1 MDIETIWYEY
11 SPFVY
16 AVAGILSVSN
26 YGSYLSVVFGTLL
39 IAASL
44 TILRM
49 RWVYRKK
56 QAEKIHRD
64 KREER
69 VARRKRTRQV
79 DPVDDQRF

>member
-1 MDIETIWYEY
+1 MNIEAIWYEY

-16 AVAGILSVSN
+16 ATAGIFSVSN
-26 YGSYLSVVFGTLL
+26 YGSIISIVSGFLL
-39 IAASL
+39 IAAAL

-56 QAEKIHRD
+56 RAEQVNRD
-64 KREER
+64 RRAER

-79 DPVDDQRF
+79 DAVDDCDF